1 MSLTPGT
8 RLGPYSVTAK
18 IGQGG
23 MGEVWQARDTKL
35 DRDVAL
41 KVLPEAFTSDPD
53 RLARFEREAKVL
65 ASLNH
70 PNIGS
75 IYGLEEAEG
84 VRALVLE
91 LVEGPTLADR
101 IKLGPIPIDEAL
113 PIARQIAEALE
124 AAHEAGVT
132 HRDLKP
138 ANIKVREDG
147 TVKVLDF
154 GLAKALEGVPGS
166 DPSQSPT
173 LTVAAT
179 QMGVIMGTAAYMAPE
194 QAKGKVADKR
204 ADVWAFG
211 VVLYEMLTGR
221 RAFEGG
227 DISEVM
233 AGVIKSEPDWDA
245 LPTALPPALV
255 TYLRRCVQ
263 KDPRERIRDIGDV
276 RLALAGAF
284 DPSALPPVEP
294 PVTTVAV
301 PQLAL
306 WQRPAGIAA
315 VVLVAI
321 VLGGLIDRA
330 LVPSAPTQATSRAA
344 ISVAPSR
351 PVAQTTFSPDV
362 AISPDGRRIVY
373 QAGAGLD
380 VRLLDQ
386 LESVALRGLEVGFS
400 PFVSPDGAWI
410 GFASGNLLQRVSSV
424 GGPPVTIC
432 TVPASLRGA
441 SWGPDDVIV
450 FGVGA
455 VDGLWQVPMVGGEP
469 TRLTRDEGASHRFP
483 DVLPNGAGVL
493 FTTSTG
499 STDFKISVLDRATGE
514 HRVIIETGSFPRYAH
529 SGHVVYAIE
538 GVLYAVAFDQET
550 LEVTGDPVP
559 VVENV
564 VTKSSGAAS
573 FDLSDTGALVYVNG
587 TAGGNAR
594 QFVWVDQE
602 GRQEVLPLPART
614 YFDPRVSPDGRRVA
628 VTVVADQGQ
637 DVWVYDAVS
646 AAGLRLTQGF
656 AVRTLVWTPDGSRI
670 IFYSAHESVGD
681 IYSVSADGS
690 GQPEVVLASD
700 AADFPTSVT
709 PDGRTVVFSRFP
721 DGVGTPHREIWEVAL
736 DGSEP
741 PVPLLQGVFARGNAE
756 YSPDG
761 NWLVYRSDQSGEME
775 VYVQPYPGPGPVVPA
790 SIGGGN
796 DVMWAP
802 DGSRLFYR
810 LDDQMMAVTFAS
822 GDSVRI
828 GSPTA
833 IFAGTYFA
841 QPNGVRQHH
850 VAPDGRFLMMRDA
863 LPDASD
869 AQIPTQVVLVQNWF
883 EELKA
888 RVPVP

>member
-101 IKLGPIPIDEAL
+101 IKPGPIPIDEAL

-221 RAFEGG
+221 RAFDGS

-330 LVPSAPTQATSRAA
+330 LVPSPPTQATSRAA

-351 PVAQTTFSPDV
+351 PVAQTPFSPDV

-386 LESVALRGLEVGFS
+386 LESVALRGLEGAVS

-432 TVPASLRGA
+432 TLPAPLLGA
-441 SWGPDDVIV
+441 SWGSDEVII
-450 FGVGA
+450 FGVFALG
-455 VDGLWQVPMVGGEP
+455 GLWQVPATGGEP
-469 TRLTRDEGASHRFP
+469 TPLTDSGGLSAHLFP
-483 DVLPNGAGVL
+483 DVLPTGTGVL
-493 FTTSTG
+493 FAVSTAPNTTS
-499 STDFKISVLDRATGE
+499 DDQIAVLDRATGE

-529 SGHVVYAIE
+529 CGHVVYAIE

-564 VTKSSGAAS
+564 VTKSLGQRASTSPTQARSYMSTGLPVGTPASSCGLTRRGARRCCP
-573 FDLSDTGALVYVNG
+573 F
-587 TAGGNAR
+587 
-594 QFVWVDQE
+594 
-602 GRQEVLPLPART
+602 PLAPISIPAC
-614 YFDPRVSPDGRRVA
+614 
-628 VTVVADQGQ
+628 
-637 DVWVYDAVS
+637 
-646 AAGLRLTQGF
+646 RLTD
-656 AVRTLVWTPDGSRI
+656 DGSR
-670 IFYSAHESVGD
+670 
-681 IYSVSADGS
+681 
-690 GQPEVVLASD
+690 
-700 AADFPTSVT
+700 
-709 PDGRTVVFSRFP
+709 
-721 DGVGTPHREIWEVAL
+721 
-736 DGSEP
+736 
-741 PVPLLQGVFARGNAE
+741 
-756 YSPDG
+756 
-761 NWLVYRSDQSGEME
+761 
-775 VYVQPYPGPGPVVPA
+775 
-790 SIGGGN
+790 
-796 DVMWAP
+796 
-802 DGSRLFYR
+802 
-810 LDDQMMAVTFAS
+810 
-822 GDSVRI
+822 
-828 GSPTA
+828 
-833 IFAGTYFA
+833 
-841 QPNGVRQHH
+841 
-850 VAPDGRFLMMRDA
+850 
-863 LPDASD
+863 
-869 AQIPTQVVLVQNWF
+869 
-883 EELKA
+883 
-888 RVPVP
+888 

>member
-1 MSLTPGT
+1 MPHHLNDMPLNVGD
-8 RLGPYSVTAK
+8 RLGPYEI
-18 IGQGG
+18 IGELGAGG
-23 MGEVWQARDTKL
+23 MGIVLRARDTKL

-75 IYGLEEAEG
+75 IYGLEEADG
-84 VRALVLE
+84 GKFRALVLE

-101 IKLGPIPIDEAL
+101 IAKGSIPLDEAL

-124 AAHEAGVT
+124 AAHEAGVI

-173 LTVAAT
+173 LTAAAT
-179 QMGVIMGTAAYMAPE
+179 QMGVILGTAAYMAPE

-233 AGVIKSEPDWDA
+233 AGVITSQPDWDA

-255 TYLRRCVQ
+255 TYLRRCLQ
-263 KDPRERIRDIGDV
+263 KDPRERIRDIGDM

-284 DPSALPPVEP
+284 DPSARPPVEP
-294 PVTTVAV
+294 PVTTVVV
-301 PQLAL
+301 PQLPL
-306 WQRPAGIAA
+306 WQRPAAIAA

-330 LVPSAPTQATSRAA
+330 LVPPPPTQPTSRAA
-344 ISVAPSR
+344 LSVPPSR
-351 PVAQTTFSPDV
+351 PVVQTPFFPDV

-373 QAGAGLD
+373 QTGGGLD

-386 LESVALRGLEVGFS
+386 LESVALRGLEAAVS

-410 GFASGNLLQRVSSV
+410 GFASGNLLLQRVSSV

-432 TVPASLRGA
+432 TLPAFLLGA
-441 SWGPDDVIV
+441 SWGPDDVII
-450 FGVGA
+450 FGVDA
-455 VDGLWQVPMVGGEP
+455 LHGLWQVPATGGEP
-469 TRLTRDEGASHRFP
+469 TPLTDPGGLSAHVFP
-483 DVLPNGAGVL
+483 DVLPAGTGVL
-493 FTTSTG
+493 FTVSTTPNTT
-499 STDFKISVLDRATGE
+499 TDDQIAVLDRATGE
-514 HRVIIETGSFPRYAH
+514 HRVIIEGGSFPRYAH
-529 SGHVVYAIE
+529 SGHIVYAIE

-587 TAGGNAR
+587 TAGWNAR

-602 GRQEVLPLPART
+602 GRQEVLPLPARP
-614 YFDPRVSPDGRRVA
+614 YFDPRVSPDGRRIA

-656 AVRTLVWTPDGSRI
+656 AVRTPIWTPDGSRI
-670 IFYSAHESVGD
+670 IFDSSHESIGD

-709 PDGRTVVFSRFP
+709 PDGRMVVCNCL
-721 DGVGTPHREIWEVAL
+721 AL
-736 DGSEP
+736 
-741 PVPLLQGVFARGNAE
+741 R
-756 YSPDG
+756 
-761 NWLVYRSDQSGEME
+761 
-775 VYVQPYPGPGPVVPA
+775 
-790 SIGGGN
+790 
-796 DVMWAP
+796 
-802 DGSRLFYR
+802 
-810 LDDQMMAVTFAS
+810 T
-822 GDSVRI
+822 
-828 GSPTA
+828 
-833 IFAGTYFA
+833 
-841 QPNGVRQHH
+841 
-850 VAPDGRFLMMRDA
+850 
-863 LPDASD
+863 
-869 AQIPTQVVLVQNWF
+869 
-883 EELKA
+883 
-888 RVPVP
+888 

>member
-18 IGQGG
+18 IGEGG

-101 IKLGPIPIDEAL
+101 IKQGPISIDEAL
-113 PIARQIAEALE
+113 PIAKQIAEALE
-124 AAHEAGVT
+124 AAHEAGVI

-173 LTVAAT
+173 LTAAAT
-179 QMGVIMGTAAYMAPE
+179 QMGVIMGTAAYMAPV

-255 TYLRRCVQ
+255 TYLRRCLQ
-263 KDPRERIRDIGDV
+263 KNPRERIRDIGDV
-276 RLALAGAF
+276 RLALAGVF

-294 PVTTVAV
+294 PVTTVVV

-330 LVPSAPTQATSRAA
+330 LVPSAPTHATSRAA

-351 PVAQTTFSPDV
+351 PVAQTPFGS
-362 AISPDGRRIVY
+362 SY
-373 QAGAGLD
+373 KCMQA
-380 VRLLDQ
+380 
-386 LESVALRGLEVGFS
+386 E
-400 PFVSPDGAWI
+400 
-410 GFASGNLLQRVSSV
+410 
-424 GGPPVTIC
+424 
-432 TVPASLRGA
+432 
-441 SWGPDDVIV
+441 
-450 FGVGA
+450 
-455 VDGLWQVPMVGGEP
+455 
-469 TRLTRDEGASHRFP
+469 EG
-483 DVLPNGAGVL
+483 
-493 FTTSTG
+493 
-499 STDFKISVLDRATGE
+499 
-514 HRVIIETGSFPRYAH
+514 
-529 SGHVVYAIE
+529 
-538 GVLYAVAFDQET
+538 
-550 LEVTGDPVP
+550 
-559 VVENV
+559 
-564 VTKSSGAAS
+564 
-573 FDLSDTGALVYVNG
+573 
-587 TAGGNAR
+587 
-594 QFVWVDQE
+594 
-602 GRQEVLPLPART
+602 
-614 YFDPRVSPDGRRVA
+614 
-628 VTVVADQGQ
+628 
-637 DVWVYDAVS
+637 
-646 AAGLRLTQGF
+646 
-656 AVRTLVWTPDGSRI
+656 
-670 IFYSAHESVGD
+670 
-681 IYSVSADGS
+681 
-690 GQPEVVLASD
+690 
-700 AADFPTSVT
+700 
-709 PDGRTVVFSRFP
+709 
-721 DGVGTPHREIWEVAL
+721 
-736 DGSEP
+736 
-741 PVPLLQGVFARGNAE
+741 
-756 YSPDG
+756 
-761 NWLVYRSDQSGEME
+761 
-775 VYVQPYPGPGPVVPA
+775 
-790 SIGGGN
+790 
-796 DVMWAP
+796 
-802 DGSRLFYR
+802 
-810 LDDQMMAVTFAS
+810 
-822 GDSVRI
+822 
-828 GSPTA
+828 
-833 IFAGTYFA
+833 
-841 QPNGVRQHH
+841 
-850 VAPDGRFLMMRDA
+850 
-863 LPDASD
+863 
-869 AQIPTQVVLVQNWF
+869 
-883 EELKA
+883 
-888 RVPVP
+888 